1 MIRDHH
7 RGYITWEQYEQ
18 TQRRLATSSQALP
31 FDRSHSPPREG
42 PALLQGRALCGLCGG
57 RMHVRY
63 QARRGGQAP
72 NYVCVGRSRLFGDP
86 PCQSIVGTQ
95 IDLAIGE
102 LLVNAVTPMAIELT
116 LAVQQ
121 EIQRRANDADRVR
134 HRQIER
140 AEYEADLARQRFMHV
155 DPKNR
160 LVANSL
166 EADWN
171 DKIRLLN
178 NAREHYQRQRDAD
191 RFIVDDEQRRRALA
205 LATEFPSVWRDPN
218 TPDRERKRMLALL
231 VEDVTLTKKRQ
242 VTAAVRFRGGA
253 TTTLTLPRLLTAYQL
268 RATRPEVREQI
279 DQLLDDY
286 SDAHVA
292 HILNQRGLRTGAGDE
307 FDALAVRWVRS
318 STKLPSLKQRLIAA
332 GMMTTPQLGKLLG
345 VKRSTIRR
353 LRCSNLVK
361 GRICNDRGEWLYWP
375 PTDLPPTQLPSDTQV
390 DNSTAQGAL

>member
-1 MIRDHH
+1 
-7 RGYITWEQYEQ
+7 
-18 TQRRLATSSQALP
+18 
-31 FDRSHSPPREG
+31 
-42 PALLQGRALCGLCGG
+42 
-57 RMHVRY
+57 
-63 QARRGGQAP
+63 
-72 NYVCVGRSRLFGDP
+72 VGD
-86 PCQSIVGTQ
+86 
-95 IDLAIGE
+95 
-102 LLVNAVTPMAIELT
+102 
-116 LAVQQ
+116 
-121 EIQRRANDADRVR
+121 
-134 HRQIER
+134 
-140 AEYEADLARQRFMHV
+140 EADLARQRFMHV

-160 LVANSL
+160 LVADSL

-178 NAREHYQRQRDAD
+178 NAREHYQRHRDAD

-205 LATEFPSVWRDPN
+205 LATEFPTVWRDPN

-231 VEDVTLTKKRQ
+231 IEDVTLTKKRQ

-253 TTTLTLPRLLTAYQL
+253 TTTLTLPRPLTAYQL

-332 GMMTTPQLGKLLG
+332 GMMTTPQLGKLGQPSSSCSASNGLPSVAYAAVTSSRAAFAMTAANG
-345 VKRSTIRR
+345 STGRPPIFHPPNCPQTPRWTIR
-353 LRCSNLVK
+353 LRKVRELWLLRSILFRCDGDVRSV
-361 GRICNDRGEWLYWP
+361 REGERR
-375 PTDLPPTQLPSDTQV
+375 SDNGGQ
-390 DNSTAQGAL
+390 SCP